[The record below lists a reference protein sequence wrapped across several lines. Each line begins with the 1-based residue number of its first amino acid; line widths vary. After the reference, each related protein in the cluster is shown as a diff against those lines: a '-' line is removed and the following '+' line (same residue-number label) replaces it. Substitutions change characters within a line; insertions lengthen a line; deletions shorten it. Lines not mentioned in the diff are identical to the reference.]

1 MQNEMVTEYLNG
13 FINRVE
19 NIHDLLLLCLKPSDS
34 RAGAFF
40 IRTGETTKY
49 DCVEHVHLDIKKN
62 HIVTFEAVSTVEN
75 ITIGQNTEYQA
86 PYTVET
92 TMIIP
97 IMIHKDNIGIL
108 CLVNGTYTETLIE
121 TLTPLISLS
130 QLILNKRKLI
140 EDYKK
145 IYSDA
150 SYASKDLFLANM
162 SHEIRTPLNGVVG
175 YNQLLMKTTLTPIQR
190 SYLSSM
196 NQCSIQ
202 LMTIINDILDFSRL
216 SSGKM
221 GINTECFSV
230 KELIESV
237 RDAVDRCVIDKKQA
251 CNYNVDS
258 NVPQF
263 IILDKQKLVQI
274 LINLISNA
282 NKFTDIGGKIDITI
296 SCSNENLEISVK
308 DNGMGISEREQC
320 KLFNTFMQINA
331 SLCKSGTGLGLAI
344 SKKLVELLEGEIT
357 VNSALGVGSVFTF
370 SAKYKLFEDF
380 EQIVT
385 KDAKL
390 LKGKKILL
398 VDDNTDNR
406 IVLSSML
413 FEWDII
419 PVVCASSL
427 EALSLISQKRYKF
440 DLGLIDICMPGM
452 SGSDLA
458 KQIKEISPFLPL
470 VALSSLDTYL
480 NNGDFVHKLDKPI
493 NKVQLF
499 SIIHKVLSKSQ
510 KISSYLGNEDVDY
523 TETICQNNK
532 NVKIIV
538 AEDISYNRTL
548 LVTMLQELCY
558 TNIDE
563 AENGK
568 IAFDMIHKAWSENNP
583 YDILLLDL
591 RMPVMDGYDV
601 MDSIEK
607 AGWKL
612 PKIIVVTAST
622 MDFDRTR
629 CKDAGVKFFIN
640 KPIEMANLKETI
652 IHVSSDK

>member
-62 HIVTFEAVSTVEN
+62 HIVTFEAASTVEN

-97 IMIHKDNIGIL
+97 IMIHKDNIGLL

-263 IILDKQKLVQI
+263 IILDKQKLA
-274 LINLISNA
+274 LCFNR
-282 NKFTDIGGKIDITI
+282 FT
-296 SCSNENLEISVK
+296 
-308 DNGMGISEREQC
+308 
-320 KLFNTFMQINA
+320 
-331 SLCKSGTGLGLAI
+331 
-344 SKKLVELLEGEIT
+344 
-357 VNSALGVGSVFTF
+357 
-370 SAKYKLFEDF
+370 
-380 EQIVT
+380 
-385 KDAKL
+385 
-390 LKGKKILL
+390 
-398 VDDNTDNR
+398 
-406 IVLSSML
+406 
-413 FEWDII
+413 
-419 PVVCASSL
+419 
-427 EALSLISQKRYKF
+427 
-440 DLGLIDICMPGM
+440 
-452 SGSDLA
+452 
-458 KQIKEISPFLPL
+458 
-470 VALSSLDTYL
+470 
-480 NNGDFVHKLDKPI
+480 
-493 NKVQLF
+493 
-499 SIIHKVLSKSQ
+499 
-510 KISSYLGNEDVDY
+510 
-523 TETICQNNK
+523 
-532 NVKIIV
+532 
-538 AEDISYNRTL
+538 
-548 LVTMLQELCY
+548 
-558 TNIDE
+558 
-563 AENGK
+563 
-568 IAFDMIHKAWSENNP
+568 
-583 YDILLLDL
+583 
-591 RMPVMDGYDV
+591 
-601 MDSIEK
+601 
-607 AGWKL
+607 
-612 PKIIVVTAST
+612 
-622 MDFDRTR
+622 
-629 CKDAGVKFFIN
+629 
-640 KPIEMANLKETI
+640 
-652 IHVSSDK
+652 